1 MTNIDLTTLLGATVD
16 RAVMAF
22 IDKIGSKYDLPTR
35 ELADLWDQ
43 TSTGGP
49 VPKVKK
55 ALNKLEDSESSSV
68 SEVKVAL
75 KKAPAKKVD
84 DGTESSESELKPISR
99 RGKKGDNK
107 PVRRGKKV
115 VESESESDDPPKP
128 TRGRGKKVVESE
140 SESDDPPK
148 PTRGRGKKAV
158 ESESESDEH
167 PKPTRGRGKKA
178 VESES
183 ESDEH
188 PKPTRGRGKNVVESE
203 SESDDPPKPTRGRG
217 KKAVESESESD
228 DPPKRRGKKVVE
240 SESESD
246 DPPKR
251 RGKKVVE
258 SDDSP
263 PPKKK
268 APVKKKAPARG
279 KRRAYEEVDAPKGG
293 AGYPEPPEDLVF
305 LKDTNYILHDGKVVA
320 GWSKKGFMVLNTVH
334 EKSLNSEVNQDI
346 EYEKLSKDELDELF
360 DMVKVNAKI
369 AESKP
374 PVKRKGKK

>member
-128 TRGRGKKVVESE
+128 TRGRGKK
-140 SESDDPPK
+140 
-148 PTRGRGKKAV
+148 A
-158 ESESESDEH
+158 
-167 PKPTRGRGKKA
+167 
-178 VESES
+178 
-183 ESDEH
+183 
-188 PKPTRGRGKNVVESE
+188 VESE

>member
-107 PVRRGKKV
+107 PV
-115 VESESESDDPPKP
+115 
-128 TRGRGKKVVESE
+128 
-140 SESDDPPK
+140 
-148 PTRGRGKKAV
+148 
-158 ESESESDEH
+158 
-167 PKPTRGRGKKA
+167 
-178 VESES
+178 
-183 ESDEH
+183 
-188 PKPTRGRGKNVVESE
+188 
-203 SESDDPPKPTRGRG
+203 
-217 KKAVESESESD
+217 
-228 DPPKRRGKKVVE
+228 
-240 SESESD
+240 
-246 DPPKR
+246 R